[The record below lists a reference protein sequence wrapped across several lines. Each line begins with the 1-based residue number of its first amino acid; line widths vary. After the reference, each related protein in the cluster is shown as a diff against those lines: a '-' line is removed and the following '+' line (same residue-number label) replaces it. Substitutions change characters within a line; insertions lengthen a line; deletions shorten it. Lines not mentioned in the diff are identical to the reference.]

1 MTEGYAAPRMR
12 ASDQDR
18 TEAVL
23 ALSDHFAEGRLDQA
37 EFDTRMAAAS
47 EATYLHD
54 LDPLFEDLPRRA
66 TTASVHVDGQAV
78 PGPRGPHGVPGR
90 RGRRHGG
97 PPFPVAPLLFA
108 LLITAVV
115 VLGFKALLL
124 VLPVLWLG
132 GAFARRRA
140 WRQLAAMGVPRR
152 DATPWR

>member
-1 MTEGYAAPRMR
+1 MR

-66 TTASVHVDGQAV
+66 APALRVEGQGNPEAR
-78 PGPRGPHGVPGR
+78 GPRGVR
-90 RGRRHGG
+90 RPRGHRHGG
-97 PPFPVAPLLFA
+97 PPFPVAPLVFA
-108 LLITAVV
+108 LLLTAVF

-132 GAFARRRA
+132 GAIARRRA
-140 WRQLAAMGVPRR
+140 WRQLVAMGVPRR
-152 DATPWR
+152 DAAPWH